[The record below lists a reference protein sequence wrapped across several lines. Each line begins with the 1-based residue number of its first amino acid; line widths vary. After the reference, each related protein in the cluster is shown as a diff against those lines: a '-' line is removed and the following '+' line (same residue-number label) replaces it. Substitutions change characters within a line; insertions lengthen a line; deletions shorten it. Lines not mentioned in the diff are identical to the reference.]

1 MKQLIYIAV
10 LLMASGLAAC
20 QKDEIEGENGVGDG
34 VALTFAS
41 GVDGLTAEALAE
53 EAGNV
58 HLLVFDEAGTF
69 VSREEYAGLDETSP
83 VKLSLGSYTFAYV
96 TNVAA
101 GAIGGATEGAAL
113 GDVTVSLPM
122 DENGEYVA
130 AAFLTTCSQLD
141 MGDAIVTG
149 MLDSFDIPYVKKFP
163 HYGGFGNLMLGISAE
178 GVDIFVPETMLED
191 ARNILE
197 GESED
202 EEEL

>member
-1 MKQLIYIAV
+1 VEGHKLDWARD
-10 LLMASGLAAC
+10 LPGKMA
-20 QKDEIEGENGVGDG
+20 K
-34 VALTFAS
+34 
-41 GVDGLTAEALAE
+41 
-53 EAGNV
+53 
-58 HLLVFDEAGTF
+58 
-69 VSREEYAGLDETSP
+69 RWP
-83 VKLSLGSYTFAYV
+83 K
-96 TNVAA
+96 
-101 GAIGGATEGAAL
+101 
-113 GDVTVSLPM
+113 

-163 HYGGFGNLMLGISAE
+163 HYGGFGNLMLGVSAE
-178 GVDIFVPETMLED
+178 GLDIFVPETMLED